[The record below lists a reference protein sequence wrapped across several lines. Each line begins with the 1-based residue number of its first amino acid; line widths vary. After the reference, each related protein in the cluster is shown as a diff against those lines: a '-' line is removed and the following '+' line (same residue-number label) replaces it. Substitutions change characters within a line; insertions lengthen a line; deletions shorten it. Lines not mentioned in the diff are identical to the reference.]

1 MKYSR
6 ALLAATACA
15 CLTFFGASAVASTPT
30 AANKQ
35 AEPKATYGQIIFY
48 NGKGEKHCM
57 LSVPETKQ
65 TFNLADGSQSCTE
78 NHAASF
84 SLENIPS
91 ATLIQ
96 FYENQSCSDSK
107 VKGNFFV
114 KLKTVKQPTDW
125 SSPSPN
131 PPATM
136 HFNDFR
142 KLDPEY
148 LVPKKFI
155 RIEDRWPVPDVN
167 EDWDERISC
176 VYIERSQPVY

>member
-1 MKYSR
+1 MNYSR

-15 CLTFFGASAVASTPT
+15 CITFLGASAVASTPT

-35 AEPKATYGQIIFY
+35 AEPKGAYGQIIFY
-48 NGKGEKHCM
+48 DGDGNKHCM

-65 TFNLADGSQSCTE
+65 FFDLADDSQSCT
-78 NHAASF
+78 NNQVASF

-91 ATLIQ
+91 ATLIH
-96 FYENQSCSDSK
+96 FYRTEVCSDAK
-107 VKGNFFV
+107 VQGNFFV

-125 SSPSPN
+125 SNPSPN

-136 HFNDFR
+136 NFDDFR
-142 KLDPEY
+142 KLDPGY

-155 RIEDRWPVPDVN
+155 RIEDRWPVPDVH
-167 EDWDERISC
+167 ESWDEQISC